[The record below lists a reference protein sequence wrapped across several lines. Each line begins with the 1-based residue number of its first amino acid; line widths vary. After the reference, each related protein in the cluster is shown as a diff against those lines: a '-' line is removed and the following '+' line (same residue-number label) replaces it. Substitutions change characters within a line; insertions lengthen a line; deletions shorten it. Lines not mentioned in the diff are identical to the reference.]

1 MMIQYIIGIID
12 AVKRRLTGLYRK
24 VVSNMAYTKKAK
36 KKKTKKTGYKKP

>member
-24 VVSNMAYTKKAK
+24 VVSNMAMK
-36 KKKTKKTGYKKP
+36 KKKKKRGGKRGGKRK